1 MKRKIRF
8 LPIFLIAAIILFCFS
23 FRSGGCVLDASGEKN
38 TFFIVRYGD
47 QIGTFTKYDYL
58 PGYDKE
64 SLQDIQTKE
73 IQPLLQKLGVF
84 SFFPPE
90 TSYTMSNSKYAHWQ
104 LTQYVADHEETTY
117 FYLFDSHMYA
127 LWLDPA
133 AVGSAP
139 PEELL
144 MEITENL
151 VPQLP

>member
-1 MKRKIRF
+1 MKRKTLF
-8 LPIFLIAAIILFCFS
+8 LFILLIAAVVLLRYSC
-23 FRSGGCVLDASGEKN
+23 RSDDCTLAASDDAHIY
-38 TFFIVRYGD
+38 FIVKSGSEV
-47 QIGTFTKYDYL
+47 GLFTKYDYL

-64 SLQDIQTKE
+64 SLQDIQAKR
-73 IQPLLQKLGVF
+73 IQPLLQELEVF
-84 SFFPPE
+84 AFFPPE
-90 TSYTMSNSKYAHWQ
+90 TSYTMSTSKYADWQ
-104 LTQYVADHEETTY
+104 LTQYVVDHEETTY

-133 AVGSAP
+133 SVGSDP

>member
-1 MKRKIRF
+1 MKRKILF
-8 LPIFLIAAIILFCFS
+8 LLILLIAAVILLFYFC
-23 FRSGGCVLDASGEKN
+23 RSDDCTLAASEAEN
-38 TFFIVRYGD
+38 TYSIVKSGS
-47 QIGTFTKYDYL
+47 QIGRFTKYDYL

-64 SLQDIQTKE
+64 SLQDIQAKR
-73 IQPLLQKLGVF
+73 IQPLLQELGVF
-84 SFFPPE
+84 AFFPPE
-90 TSYTMSNSKYAHWQ
+90 TSYAMSTSKYADWQ
-104 LTQYVADHEETTY
+104 LTQYMVDHEETTY